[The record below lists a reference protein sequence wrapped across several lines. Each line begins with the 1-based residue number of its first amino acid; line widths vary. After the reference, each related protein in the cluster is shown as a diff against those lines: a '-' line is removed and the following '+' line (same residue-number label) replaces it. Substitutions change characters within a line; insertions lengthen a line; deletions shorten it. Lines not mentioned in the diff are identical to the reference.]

1 MTTQQRHG
9 LAEGVSDKEVIEY
22 LQAHPD
28 FFITHT
34 HLLAD
39 LVVPHDSGGAVSL
52 IERQVAVL
60 RDQNR
65 QVRRELADL
74 VQIARDNDRLNECLQ
89 RFALAVMGCATL
101 SEIFNTLYDT
111 LRSDLSADA
120 VALRLFG
127 NGATV
132 LVVPGVLPP
141 ATLGVPFADA
151 LPCTLEDAEL
161 VNAAW
166 VARDAA
172 ELEIFRKI
180 LEAGKPVCGR
190 LSPAQ
195 LHYLF
200 GSQAKDIT
208 SAALLPLHPG
218 GQESSPLSYGML
230 AIGSHNGERFHP
242 AMGTVFLSYLS
253 ALLSRA
259 LRPHLA

>member
-9 LAEGVSDKEVIEY
+9 LAEGLSDKEVIEY

-34 HLLAD
+34 QLLAD
-39 LVVPHDSGGAVSL
+39 LVVPHESGGAVSL

-65 QVRRELADL
+65 HVRRELADL

-89 RFALAVMGCATL
+89 RFALGVMGCVTL

-111 LRSDLSADA
+111 LRSDLNADA

-127 NGATV
+127 NGAAV
-132 LVVPGVLPP
+132 
-141 ATLGVPFADA
+141 
-151 LPCTLEDAEL
+151 LEDAEL

-166 VARDAA
+166 VARGAA
-172 ELEIFRKI
+172 ELGIFRNI

-200 GSQAKDIT
+200 AAQAKDIA

-218 GQESSPLSYGML
+218 GHEGSPLSYGLL

-242 AMGTVFLSYLS
+242 AMGTIFLSYLS
-253 ALLSRA
+253 ALLSHA
-259 LRPHLA
+259 LRRHLV

>member
-39 LVVPHDSGGAVSL
+39 LVVPHESGGAVSL

-111 LRSDLSADA
+111 LRSDLNADA

-127 NGATV
+127 NGAN
-132 LVVPGVLPP
+132 
-141 ATLGVPFADA
+141 A
-151 LPCTLEDAEL
+151 LEDAEL

-190 LSPAQ
+190 LSAAQ
-195 LHYLF
+195 LHTLF
-200 GSQAKDIT
+200 GSQAKDIP

-218 GQESSPLSYGML
+218 GQEGSPLGYGML

-242 AMGTVFLSYLS
+242 AMGTVFLSHLS

-259 LRPHLA
+259 LRPHLTYGNSE

>member
-1 MTTQQRHG
+1 MTTQQKHG

-39 LVVPHDSGGAVSL
+39 LVVPHESGGAVSL

-111 LRSDLSADA
+111 LRSDLNADA

-127 NGATV
+127 NGATDMV
-132 LVVPGVLPP
+132 APGVLPP
-141 ATLGVPFADA
+141 ATLVH
-151 LPCTLEDAEL
+151 PCTSEDAEL
-161 VNAAW
+161 MNASW

-190 LSPAQ
+190 LSAAQ

-200 GSQAKDIT
+200 GSQAKDIP

-218 GQESSPLSYGML
+218 GQEGSPLGYGML

-242 AMGTVFLSYLS
+242 AMGTVFLSHLS

-259 LRPHLA
+259 LRPHLV

>member
-9 LAEGVSDKEVIEY
+9 LAEGISDKEVIEY
-22 LQAHPD
+22 LQEHPD

-39 LVVPHDSGGAVSL
+39 LVVPHESGGAVSL

-101 SEIFNTLYDT
+101 SEIFNTLYDM
-111 LRSDLSADA
+111 LRSDLKADA

-127 NGATV
+127 NGEA
-132 LVVPGVLPP
+132 
-141 ATLGVPFADA
+141 A
-151 LPCTLEDAEL
+151 LEDAEL

-200 GSQAKDIT
+200 GSQAKDIA

-218 GQESSPLSYGML
+218 GQEGSPLSYGLL

-259 LRPHLA
+259 LHPHLA

>member
-1 MTTQQRHG
+1 MTTQQKHG
-9 LAEGVSDKEVIEY
+9 LAEGLSDREVITY

-39 LVVPHDSGGAVSL
+39 LVVPHESGGAVSL

-74 VQIARDNDRLNECLQ
+74 VQIARDNDRLNDCLQ
-89 RFALAVMGCATL
+89 RFAVAAMGCATL

-111 LRSDLSADA
+111 LRNDLNADA

-127 NGATV
+127 KGA
-132 LVVPGVLPP
+132 
-141 ATLGVPFADA
+141 AA
-151 LPCTLEDAEL
+151 LDDAEL

-166 VARDAA
+166 VAHDAE
-172 ELEIFRKI
+172 ELEIFKKI

-200 GSQAKDIT
+200 GAQAKDIA
-208 SAALLPLHPG
+208 SAVLLPLHPG
-218 GQESSPLSYGML
+218 GQEGSPLSYGLL

-259 LRPHLA
+259 VHPHLA

>member
-9 LAEGVSDKEVIEY
+9 LAEGLSDKEVIEY

-39 LVVPHDSGGAVSL
+39 LVVPHESGGAVSL

-65 QVRRELADL
+65 QARRELAEL

-111 LRSDLSADA
+111 LRSDLNADA
-120 VALRLFG
+120 VVLRLFG
-127 NGATV
+127 NGAAV
-132 LVVPGVLPP
+132 
-141 ATLGVPFADA
+141 
-151 LPCTLEDAEL
+151 LEDAEL

-200 GSQAKDIT
+200 GSQAKDIA
-208 SAALLPLHPG
+208 SAVLLPLHPG
-218 GQESSPLSYGML
+218 GQDGSPLSYGLL

-242 AMGTVFLSYLS
+242 AMGTVFLSHLS

>member
-9 LAEGVSDKEVIEY
+9 LAEGISDKEVIEY
-22 LQAHPD
+22 LQEHPD

-39 LVVPHDSGGAVSL
+39 LVVPHESGGAVSL

-101 SEIFNTLYDT
+101 SEIFNTLYDM
-111 LRSDLSADA
+111 LRSDLKADA

-127 NGATV
+127 NGEA
-132 LVVPGVLPP
+132 
-141 ATLGVPFADA
+141 A
-151 LPCTLEDAEL
+151 LEDAEL

-200 GSQAKDIT
+200 G
-208 SAALLPLHPG
+208 
-218 GQESSPLSYGML
+218 
-230 AIGSHNGERFHP
+230 
-242 AMGTVFLSYLS
+242 
-253 ALLSRA
+253 
-259 LRPHLA
+259 